1 MRKPPARRPALP
13 LSRRAR
19 RTPSAPVLGDVPCRS
34 DSPDFVAELF
44 CKPLRAIW
52 ARHDPN
58 TPRTGSRYG
67 VLSDV
72 PCGSDPPDLVDVEL
86 GKPQSAV
93 GPRCNPTGAAGAR
106 PGVLSDVPG
115 SGDPPNLAHAG
126 FGKPQRTVWTH
137 SDSAGFAI
145 GSWQGVLGHVP
156 SC

>member
-1 MRKPPARRPALP
+1 MW
-13 LSRRAR
+13 
-19 RTPSAPVLGDVPCRS
+19 T
-34 DSPDFVAELF
+34 
-44 CKPLRAIW
+44 
-52 ARHDPN
+52 RHDPN
-58 TPRTGSRYG
+58 RPATGSRYG

-145 GSWQGVLGHVP
+145 GSWQGVLDRKSTRLNSSHLVI
-156 SC
+156 SYAV